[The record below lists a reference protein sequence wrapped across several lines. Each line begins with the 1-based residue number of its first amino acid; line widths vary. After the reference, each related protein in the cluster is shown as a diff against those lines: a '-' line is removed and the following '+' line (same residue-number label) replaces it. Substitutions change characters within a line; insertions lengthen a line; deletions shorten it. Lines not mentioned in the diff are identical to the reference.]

1 MTTYQQLR
9 DAALSI
15 PLDRND
21 LVYIAIG
28 CSQKW
33 YRPALTDQHCGVN
46 DGVITPRYQQ
56 TGAAGS
62 AQEYPPF
69 VAEWPGRKLCILIDP
84 ELEESPVGI
93 VQAGG
98 AAAALADAVPLT
110 LEFMKGRPSVTF
122 VALRRNFRWYPTD
135 EGYAECKMFLDCLIQ
150 PCLAPAGP
158 HMIVQDYSGTDIR
171 QFFPIKDYG
180 HPLMAKVLFDITGGD
195 AGCFVDFSKFRVV
208 RDPAGHFVQPAYTP
222 LWKLKAL
229 RLGKAYEDQ
238 IRDRYNLA
246 LDSAAR
252 CWRAQNGH
260 DQPRDWY
267 APHRV
272 ADRIKPLLYAYG
284 IDPILANRGDEPLI
298 PFAAVEEPIFDLCA
312 AVGHYMSHEEIYS
325 LVTGS
330 FDQLRESLKMLRD
343 LALADA
349 NTENPT
355 NS

>member
-1 MTTYQQLR
+1 MAYQQLY
-9 DAALSI
+9 DAALSV
-15 PLDRND
+15 PLGPND

-33 YRPALTDQHCGVN
+33 Y
-46 DGVITPRYQQ
+46 

-62 AQEYPPF
+62 PQEYPPF

-98 AAAALADAVPLT
+98 AAATLADAAPLT
-110 LEFMKGRPSVTF
+110 LEFSNGRPSVTF
-122 VALRRNFRWYPTD
+122 VALRRNFIWRVND
-135 EGYAECKMFLDCLIQ
+135 EGHAESKAFLHALIRQ
-150 PCLAPAGP
+150 SLAPAGP
-158 HMIVQDYSGTDIR
+158 YMIVQDYSGTDIR
-171 QFFPIKDYG
+171 RSFPVETFG
-180 HPLMAKVLFDITGGD
+180 HALMAKVLFDITGGD
-195 AGCFVDFSKFRVV
+195 AGCFVDFSKFQVK

-222 LWKLKAL
+222 LWKLKTL

-260 DQPRDWY
+260 DLPRDWY
-267 APHRV
+267 APSLV

-284 IDPILANRGDEPLI
+284 VNPRLAVGPNGDPLI
-298 PFAAVEEPIFDLCA
+298 PYAAVEEPIFDLCA

-325 LVTGS
+325 LVTGG

-343 LALADA
+343 LAL
-349 NTENPT
+349 EEQNPT